1 MKAFGI
7 SILIF
12 VSCRFIFCNDYYQS
26 QTINRQINYPIDTFR
41 LKYKAE
47 IHGRVKLVNEN
58 IYVGLDTQVVKIGN
72 TEYRKF
78 IFGKSLAGIALVK
91 YDEDK
96 LSYINTKYYKNVPLI
111 GGDST
116 GILLYFNK
124 QINDKWKVN
133 IDSSY
138 FWRKEISFAGIDS
151 TGEEKIYVY
160 NIEEQ
165 EGFSEVGDQLNKIY
179 FSKSRGFLKFVF
191 KTHWFPVEVNKL

>member
-1 MKAFGI
+1 
-7 SILIF
+7 
-12 VSCRFIFCNDYYQS
+12 V
-26 QTINRQINYPIDTFR
+26 
-41 LKYKAE
+41 
-47 IHGRVKLVNEN
+47 
-58 IYVGLDTQVVKIGN
+58 
-72 TEYRKF
+72 
-78 IFGKSLAGIALVK
+78 
-91 YDEDK
+91 DK

-151 TGEEKIYVY
+151 TGGENIYVY

-165 EGFSEVGDQLNKIY
+165 EGFSDIGDQLNKIY
-179 FSKSRGFLKFVF
+179 YSKSHGFLKFVF